1 MKLTPASFVGLWM
14 YDRADVSRKEKKQ
27 LHAKSPIL
35 PLNIETKAHRQ
46 NAAVQFIDSILS
58 PKSKIST
65 SPRPYTNHTFATSAG
80 GNADSAWLPG
90 TRQQETWRARE
101 TAPGNKNLSNGLM
114 T

>member
-1 MKLTPASFVGLWM
+1 M

-27 LHAKSPIL
+27 LQAKSPLL
-35 PLNIETKAHRQ
+35 PLNTETKIHRQ

-58 PKSKIST
+58 PKSKVST
-65 SPRPYTNHTFATSAG
+65 SPKPYANHTFATSAG
-80 GNADSAWLPG
+80 ENADSAWLPG

-101 TAPGNKNLSNGLM
+101 VASGNKTLSNGVM